1 MWINMANS
9 RRKTALIALV
19 ALQSCL
25 FSVSSSATESQQ
37 DRASFYLALSHINK
51 PSAYATFLIEQYIG
65 AKCGEAPSIDFL
77 KTTDRQQLAIMTKLR
92 KGDYEGAKQALEQI
106 DCPAVGNK

>member
-1 MWINMANS
+1 MTSS

-25 FSVSSSATESQQ
+25 FSVSSAAAGSQQ

-65 AKCGEAPSIDFL
+65 AKCGETPSIDFL
-77 KTTDRQQLAIMTKLR
+77 KTTDRQQLAIMTRLR

-106 DCPAVGNK
+106 GCPVVGNK